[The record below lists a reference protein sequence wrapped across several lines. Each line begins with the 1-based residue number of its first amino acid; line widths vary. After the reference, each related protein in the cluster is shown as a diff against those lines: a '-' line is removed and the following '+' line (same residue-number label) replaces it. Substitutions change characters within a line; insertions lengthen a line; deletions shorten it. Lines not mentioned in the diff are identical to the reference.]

1 MLLALVMVVSMATGT
16 FAAESGTDA
25 SAALEL
31 EVAQGTDTAVVSVYL
46 TGCNGVTNG
55 RFSVSYNA
63 AALSLTSAVASNAYA
78 VGSVNDRTKGTVTL
92 AWVGS
97 QLSAE
102 KTLMLTLNFK
112 VNSDAAQDLTY
123 SAESLGI
130 YANGTKVD
138 VSAATANGST
148 NPFVDID
155 GHWAED
161 DIVKAYNAGLFAGV
175 TDTLFVPDGT
185 ITRAMFV
192 SVLYRMAGSP
202 AADHSV
208 LTFQDL
214 KAGAYYVDAV
224 AWGVKT
230 GVVSGLSSKQF
241 APDKSI
247 TRQEMMAMLYR
258 YAKNIDGRDVSKT
271 ADLSV
276 FTDNGNIAAW
286 AKESM
291 SWALAEKLLAGY
303 PNGTVQPTATATR
316 AQAASILCRYLGIS

>member
-31 EVAQGTDTAVVSVYL
+31 DVAQGTDTAVVSVYL

-55 RFSVSYNA
+55 RFSVSYDT
-63 AALSLTSAVASNAYA
+63 AALSLTNAVVSNAYA
-78 VGSVNDRTKGTVTL
+78 VGSVNDHTKGTVTL

-97 QLSAE
+97 QLTADE
-102 KTLMLTLNFK
+102 TLMLTLNFK
-112 VNSDAAQDLTY
+112 VISDADQVTY

-138 VSAATANGST
+138 VSAVTAAVST

-202 AADHSV
+202 AVDRSV

-258 YAKNIDGRDVSKT
+258 YAKNIDDRDVSKT